1 MTAYDPDN
9 IFAKILRDEIPSET
23 VYEDENARVIMDIMP
38 RTPGHVLVLP
48 KSSSRNILDIPTE
61 DLARLMA
68 TVQKVARAA
77 KDAFDA
83 DGLVIEHFVEGAG
96 GQTVFHT
103 HVHVMPRYEGMPLRP
118 HGSEMAQEEEL
129 KANAQKLRATLNAM

>member
-38 RTPGHVLVLP
+38 RTAGHALVLP
-48 KSSSRNILDIPTE
+48 KAPSRNILDIAPD
-61 DLARLMA
+61 DLANLMA
-68 TVQKVARAA
+68 TVQKVAQASM
-77 KDAFDA
+77 KAFEA
-83 DGLVIEHFVEGAG
+83 GGLVIEMFTEEPG

-103 HVHVMPRYEGMPLRP
+103 HVHVIPRHEGQPLRA
-118 HGSEMAQEEEL
+118 HAGGMAEPEEL
-129 KANAQKLRATLNAM
+129 KANAEKLRAALNEV